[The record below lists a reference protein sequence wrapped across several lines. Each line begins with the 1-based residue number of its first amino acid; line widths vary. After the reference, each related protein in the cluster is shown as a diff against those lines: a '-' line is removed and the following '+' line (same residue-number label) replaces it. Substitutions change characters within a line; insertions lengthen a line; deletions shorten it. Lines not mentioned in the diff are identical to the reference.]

1 MNAGRRSALLS
12 ATLAFGGCDSWEED
26 SRYSYP
32 VFSDD
37 GAGIAAVYMTFEAQ
51 DTTTHTRTRNHETQV
66 LMKEDTSSTVPTAI
80 TSLMLGQVRDLFFMR
95 DEEYIILGRHNDEVE
110 RSDGSSERTIWYDRV
125 DLDGTVTNIAGGSTY
140 LSMLSCDGGSSS
152 SSTAGPLK
160 VIPSPDGTV
169 LALFESTSSCSERS
183 MQVTFLDA
191 ADLSVLDGPH
201 TVPDVEP
208 TWSGGTPWWAT
219 VDLAWTAENGFAAGF
234 WGASAPVDHLSATT
248 IEVGGT
254 VTEAVIIAMDCFYPA
269 TTSSSTNADG
279 DGVEINERTGTLN
292 TSATSYVGAYGCS
305 E

>member
-1 MNAGRRSALLS
+1 MNAGRPSVLFAV
-12 ATLAFGGCDSWEED
+12 ALAFAGCDSWEED

-37 GAGIAAVYMTFEAQ
+37 GVGIAAVYMTFDAQ
-51 DTTTHTRTRNHETQV
+51 DTISYTRTRNHETQV
-66 LMKEDTSSTVPTAI
+66 LMKEDTGSTTPTAI
-80 TSLMLGQVRDLFFMR
+80 TSLMTGQVRDLFFMR
-95 DEEYIILGRHNDEVE
+95 GAEYIVLGRHDDEVE
-110 RSDGSSERTIWYDRV
+110 RSDGSSERTIWYDHI
-125 DLDGTVTNIAGGSTY
+125 DLDGTVTRIAGGSTY

-169 LALFESTSSCSERS
+169 LAQFESTSSCTERS
-183 MQVTFLDA
+183 MSVTFLDA

-201 TVPDVEP
+201 DIPDVEP
-208 TWSGGTPWWAT
+208 TWSGSTPWWAT
-219 VDLAWTAENGFAAGF
+219 VDLAWTDDNLFAAGF
-234 WGASAPVDHLSATT
+234 WGTGAPVDYLSASTV
-248 IEVGGT
+248 EVGGT
-254 VTEAVIIAMDCFYPA
+254 VTEDVIIAMDCFYPA

-279 DGVEINERTGTLN
+279 DGVEIDSDSGEIN